1 MRLTLTEHAGAVST
15 AIVATT
21 IYEPQFLADYV
32 ANLERFGRREQTA
45 IYIVPDRKT
54 PRSVALAARDASQA
68 GFRVHCP
75 DPAAQEGFLNGL
87 GVPADF
93 IPWNTDNRR
102 NVGFLAA
109 LADGCDVLISI
120 DDDNFCL
127 PDVDFVGDH
136 RDALG
141 PRGGRSAR
149 DAEGRADGP
158 GWFNPCA
165 MLRYE
170 RGGSV
175 FPRGFPYAARGT
187 AVGRTANATPR
198 TADGPVAINA
208 GLWLGDPDVDA
219 ITRLAVGP
227 RATAFEPPSVILG
240 PDVWMP
246 IDSQNTA
253 LTRAAVT
260 AYYYVRMQYPVRGL
274 VLDRFGDIF
283 SGYFVQKCAKHLGEA
298 VRVGT
303 PVADHRR
310 SPHDL
315 VQDLYH
321 ELAGVALLEDF
332 APWIREER
340 LEGTTYAE
348 TYASLAEHIEAGAD
362 RFVGRF
368 WEEGG
373 RDFLRAT
380 SRNMR
385 VWLGALKHLA

>member
-1 MRLTLTEHAGAVST
+1 VTLTHQAVSATT
-15 AIVATT
+15 AIVVTT
-21 IYEPQFLADYV
+21 IYEPQFLSDYL
-32 ANLERFGRREQTA
+32 ANLARFGGREGTT
-45 IYIVPDRKT
+45 IYIIPDRKT
-54 PRSVALAARDASQA
+54 PRSVSTAAAEAGRA
-68 GFRVHCP
+68 GFQVRCP
-75 DPAAQEGFLNGL
+75 EASEQQEFLAHL

-127 PDVDFVGDH
+127 ADVDFVGDH
-136 RDALG
+136 REALHPGNGTLRNGDALT
-141 PRGGRSAR
+141 
-149 DAEGRADGP
+149 DGH

-165 MLRYE
+165 LLRYE
-170 RGGSV
+170 RDARI

-187 AVGRTANATPR
+187 AVPRAAHATAPTL
-198 TADGPVAINA
+198 TQPVAINA

-219 ITRLAVGP
+219 ITRLAIGP
-227 RATAFEPPSVILG
+227 RATAFEPPSVVLG

-283 SGYFVQKCAKHLGEA
+283 SGYFVQKCAKHLGQA

-315 VQDLYH
+315 IQDLYH

-340 LEGTTYAE
+340 LEGTTYRDA
-348 TYASLAEHIEAGAD
+348 YASLAEHIEAGAG
-362 RFVGRF
+362 RFVGHF
-368 WEEGG
+368 WDEGG

-385 VWLGALKHLA
+385 TWLDALRQVT

>member
-1 MRLTLTEHAGAVST
+1 VTLTHQAVSATT
-15 AIVATT
+15 AIVVTT
-21 IYEPQFLADYV
+21 IYEPQFLSDYV
-32 ANLERFGRREQTA
+32 ANLARFGRREGTT

-54 PRSVALAARDASQA
+54 PRSVSIAATEAGRA
-68 GFRVHCP
+68 GFQVRCP
-75 DPAAQEGFLNGL
+75 EASEQQEFLAHL
-87 GVPADF
+87 GVPTDF

-127 PDVDFVGDH
+127 ADVDFVGDH
-136 RDALG
+136 REALR
-141 PRGGRSAR
+141 PRDGVLR
-149 DAEGRADGP
+149 DGDVLTDGH

-165 MLRYE
+165 LLCYE
-170 RGGSV
+170 RDARV

-187 AVGRTANATPR
+187 AVARAAHTTAPALTQPI
-198 TADGPVAINA
+198 AINA

-219 ITRLAVGP
+219 ITRLAIGP
-227 RATAFEPPSVILG
+227 RATAFEPPSVVLG

-260 AYYYVRMQYPVRGL
+260 AYYYVRMQYPVREL

-283 SGYFVQKCAKHLGEA
+283 SGYFAQKCAKHLGQA

-310 SPHDL
+310 SAHDL
-315 VQDLYH
+315 IQDLYH

-340 LEGTTYAE
+340 LEGTTYRDA
-348 TYASLAEHIEAGAD
+348 YASLAEHIEAGAG
-362 RFVGRF
+362 RFAGRF
-368 WEEGG
+368 WDEGG

-385 VWLGALKHLA
+385 TWLDALRQVA